1 MMRRMALL
9 FLCALFLGGCGQAR
23 RVYQVGLLA
32 MEVPKAMMVSKD
44 SHDDKA
50 LAAESVT
57 VNLILNRAEP
67 DDPEGYLLASMTDID
82 ATEEKYADKLQ
93 GKTVNEY
100 FLAQDDV
107 TQRVVDGL
115 AEGKITDVHIQ
126 DTTPRDMGN
135 GIRALQVSFTGKD
148 QRGRLREYRV
158 IMFYDQGREYRVVAY
173 WDADAPKD
181 QKDMMQAMLD
191 SIRLQK

>member
-1 MMRRMALL
+1 MMRRIALL
-9 FLCALFLGGCGQAR
+9 FLCALFLSGCGQAR

-32 MEVPKAMMVSKD
+32 MEVPKAMMASKD
-44 SHDDKA
+44 SHDDKS

-57 VNLILNRAEP
+57 VNLILNRADP
-67 DDPEGYLLASMTDID
+67 DDPEGYLLASMTDIG

-115 AEGKITDVHIQ
+115 AEGKITDVSIQ
-126 DTTPRDMGN
+126 EATPRDIG
-135 GIRALQVSFTGKD
+135 GGVRAMQVSLTGKD
-148 QRGRLREYRV
+148 QRGRLREYRM
-158 IMFYDQGREYRVVAY
+158 ILFYDQGREYRVVAY